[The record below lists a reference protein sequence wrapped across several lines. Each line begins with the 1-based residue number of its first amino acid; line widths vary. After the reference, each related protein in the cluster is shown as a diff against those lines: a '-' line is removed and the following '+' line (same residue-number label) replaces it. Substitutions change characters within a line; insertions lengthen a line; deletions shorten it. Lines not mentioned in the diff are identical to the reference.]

1 MDRRARAVHAH
12 PFSILT
18 YLYKFLFLLI
28 FPLLRGFL
36 SALQGGLIRWVQGA
50 WLDLLMVALI
60 LFLSYQKWNHFR
72 YYFDISGLYYT
83 QGIFL
88 REQIW
93 IPNTRISALS
103 VLHPFWLRPFR
114 IAQLRV
120 DTVAR
125 NPKKADLTFYL
136 RFDRAAQVL
145 ALRQQ
150 SVPTETGGGY
160 AYRPGLQNVIFLSL
174 FTSNSFIGILIAS
187 TFISQA
193 GQILGQELSDLLL
206 SVFEALAYRL
216 ANDLPHLT
224 VGLIAF
230 HLPPI
235 AAGAALA
242 LIGGWMVAFTMSLL
256 QTHGLCT
263 RRTAELLHLQGGVLT
278 KKFYQLQIKEISFI
292 DIRQSLLT
300 RLFRLYSVFLDG
312 IGVGKEQSDIA
323 AVIPFSTR
331 KHAMGQLD
339 RLLPEFQ
346 PSPRA
351 LKPNAGA
358 IFKFLIEPLW
368 PCILIPLASFL
379 GTRYLPAWAAIL
391 QFAGLML
398 SIPAYWFLG
407 VRLMDFFS
415 SGVSKSQDFFT
426 LRYSSGYYL
435 HTVVIPSDKIALV
448 NIRQS
453 ILQRGDNR
461 CDLVVSTRAE
471 GQRKHHIRNIDWDA
485 TTELFGALD
494 CWAPKDAGIPNWYER
509 LFALLKTR
517 FLPFL
522 K

>member
-1 MDRRARAVHAH
+1 MDRQARAVHAH

-18 YLYKFLFLLI
+18 YLYRFLFLLI
-28 FPLLRGFL
+28 FPLLRGFV

-60 LFLSYQKWNHFR
+60 LFLSYQKWNRFR

-88 REQIW
+88 KEQIW
-93 IPNTRISALS
+93 IPNSKISTLS

-125 NPKKADLTFYL
+125 DPKKADLTFYL
-136 RFDRAAQVL
+136 RFDRAAQIL
-145 ALRQQ
+145 ALRKRA
-150 SVPTETGGGY
+150 VPEDTENGY
-160 AYRPGLQNVIFLSL
+160 EYRPGLQNVIFLSL

-206 SVFEALAYRL
+206 WTFESMAYRL
-216 ANDLPHLT
+216 ANDLPYLT
-224 VGLIAF
+224 AGLIAF

-235 AAGAALA
+235 AAGIALA
-242 LIGGWMVAFTMSLL
+242 LVGGWLVAFTMSLL

-263 RRTAELLHLQGGVLT
+263 RRTEELLHLQGGVLT
-278 KKFYQLQIKEISFI
+278 KKFYQLRIKEISFI

-300 RLFRLYSVFLDG
+300 RLFRLYSVFIDG
-312 IGVGKEQSDIA
+312 IGFGKEQSDIA

-331 KHAMGQLD
+331 THTMDQLG

-346 PSPRA
+346 PSPRS

-358 IFKFLIEPLW
+358 VFKFLIEPLW
-368 PCILIPLASFL
+368 PCVLLPLAAFL
-379 GTRYLPAWAAIL
+379 GIRYLPAWAAIL

-415 SGVSKSQDFFT
+415 SGVSKSGNFFT
-426 LRYSSGYYL
+426 LRYSNGYYL
-435 HTVVIPSDKIALV
+435 HTVVIPADKIALV

-471 GQRKHHIRNIDWDA
+471 GRRKHHIRNIDWDA
-485 TTELFGALD
+485 TARLFDTLD
-494 CWAPKDAGIPNWYER
+494 CWTPKDAGIPNWYER
-509 LFALLKTR
+509 LFTRLKSY
-517 FLPFL
+517 LPFFS